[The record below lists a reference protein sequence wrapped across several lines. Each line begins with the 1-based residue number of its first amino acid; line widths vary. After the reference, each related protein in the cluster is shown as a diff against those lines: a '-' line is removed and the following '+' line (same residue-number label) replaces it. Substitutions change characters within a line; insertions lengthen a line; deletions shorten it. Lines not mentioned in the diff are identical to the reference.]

1 MARARETSA
10 AQSRAHPAPRD
21 TSIQQPWSSSAWW
34 SSQSE
39 SLNVDGNTFRI
50 IDQLADAL
58 GTEVQPPFGPR
69 EHCHRMPRFRCT
81 GAHRRLL
88 HITKR
93 GRCRYRWSP
102 CGRHARDRRPCS
114 ALAIREQSTVWMS
127 SGTERPIDS
136 CARIARFGVYCLLRG
151 PRAEIRP
158 SSVFPN
164 SAVGDSFASG
174 ARSALSLT
182 PVVGRLGR
190 NRGEWRG
197 KSGQMLLPRQGSSAC
212 FCILTRRASEGNAPD
227 PSLALRVGI

>member
-1 MARARETSA
+1 MTAIRSG
-10 AQSRAHPAPRD
+10 S
-21 TSIQQPWSSSAWW
+21 SI
-34 SSQSE
+34 SSQTPSAPKCNHPSAPGSTVTACRDFAAPE
-39 SLNVDGNTFRI
+39 RTVDS
-50 IDQLADAL
+50 
-58 GTEVQPPFGPR
+58 
-69 EHCHRMPRFRCT
+69 CT
-81 GAHRRLL
+81 LPN
-88 HITKR
+88 

-212 FCILTRRASEGNAPD
+212 CCILTRRASEGNAPD

>member
-1 MARARETSA
+1 MTAIRSG
-10 AQSRAHPAPRD
+10 S
-21 TSIQQPWSSSAWW
+21 SI
-34 SSQSE
+34 SSQTPSAPKCNHPSAPGSTVTACRDFAALE
-39 SLNVDGNTFRI
+39 RTVDSCTLPNG
-50 IDQLADAL
+50 AL
-58 GTEVQPPFGPR
+58 PVQMVTLRQTRPGPAALFGPGYSR
-69 EHCHRMPRFRCT
+69 T
-81 GAHRRLL
+81 
-88 HITKR
+88 
-93 GRCRYRWSP
+93 
-102 CGRHARDRRPCS
+102 
-114 ALAIREQSTVWMS
+114 STVWMS

>member
-1 MARARETSA
+1 M
-10 AQSRAHPAPRD
+10 
-21 TSIQQPWSSSAWW
+21 
-34 SSQSE
+34 
-39 SLNVDGNTFRI
+39 L
-50 IDQLADAL
+50 
-58 GTEVQPPFGPR
+58 
-69 EHCHRMPRFRCT
+69 RFRCT
-81 GAHRRLL
+81 RAHSSTLA
-88 HITKR
+88 HYQT

-174 ARSALSLT
+174 ARSALE
-182 PVVGRLGR
+182 PDPGGRAVGQEPWRVARKEWSDVKLG
-190 NRGEWRG
+190 GFG
-197 KSGQMLLPRQGSSAC
+197 GFDCSCS
-212 FCILTRRASEGNAPD
+212 RASFQGNHQYHTYRHRFFLWKPKWPWVKTKPPKPAKP
-227 PSLALRVGI
+227 PQASTTV

>member
-1 MARARETSA
+1 MSPHAAISLHQSA
-10 AQSRAHPAPRD
+10 PSTLAHYQ
-21 TSIQQPWSSSAWW
+21 T
-34 SSQSE
+34 
-39 SLNVDGNTFRI
+39 
-50 IDQLADAL
+50 
-58 GTEVQPPFGPR
+58 
-69 EHCHRMPRFRCT
+69 
-81 GAHRRLL
+81 
-88 HITKR
+88 

-197 KSGQMLLPRQGSSAC
+197 KSGQMLSWVALVALIAPARG
-212 FCILTRRASEGNAPD
+212 RASKEITNTIHTGTAFFCG
-227 PSLALRVGI
+227 SQSGRG